1 MKKLIL
7 IPLVLL
13 GLKFTPNLVVK
24 AGLISYYLYNSSLE
38 AQTPL
43 TKEDA
48 DTYYKPVSYIPALS
62 TIQIDGTPYI
72 SVDGQYNA
80 ENSVYT
86 WNMIQSK
93 PDFMG
98 IAYNALSSQLIEDSP
113 LVHFEVQ
120 ELAISGNSLSIKTG
134 TVVINTIELPP
145 SISSETQSLSITGLN
160 LSIKS
165 GATTINTI
173 AIPNQT
179 TNLSA
184 VAFSGDYGSLSGT
197 PTIPSSQV
205 NSDWSSGSGIS
216 QILNKPTTLSGY
228 GITNAYP
235 LTGNPSGFLTSIPA
249 QSFSSLTGKP
259 TTLAGYGITDSQ
271 SSLSGTGFVK
281 ISGTTISYDNNTY
294 LTSEVDGSITNEI
307 ELPSQSGNAGRTLST
322 NGSSVSWGKRQESY
336 SGTSNGSGNYTV
348 TFGTAYSVA
357 PNIVIGL
364 KGSTNEQGYD
374 SVTIS
379 TTGFT
384 IHIYQRT
391 YALGLAQTPTNVSGA
406 TIDVLITEK

>member
-24 AGLISYYLYNSSLE
+24 AGLISYYLYNNSLE

-160 LSIKS
+160 ISIKS

-197 PTIPSSQV
+197 PSIPAAQV
-205 NSDWSSGSGIS
+205 NSDWNSGSGSS
-216 QILNKPTTLSGY
+216 QILNKPTLGTAASQNSSAFA
-228 GITNAYP
+228 TA
-235 LTGNPSGFLTSIPA
+235 A
-249 QSFSSLTGKP
+249 QGA
-259 TTLAGYGITDSQ
+259 LA
-271 SSLSGTGFVK
+271 
-281 ISGTTISYDNNTY
+281 ISA
-294 LTSEVDGSITNEI
+294 LQSEVDASITNEI
-307 ELPSQSGNAGRTLST
+307 ELPSQTSNSGKYLTT
-322 NGSSVSWGKRQESY
+322 NGTSPNWTTLLSQVTQTLIGSNGITISTASNSFTISNTKRQETY
-336 SGTSNGSGNYTV
+336 SGTTDGSGNYTIS
-348 TFGTAYSVA
+348 FSTAYSTT
-357 PNIVIGL
+357 PNIQAALING
-364 KGSTNEQGYD
+364 TD
-374 SVTIS
+374 SQNLRITS
-379 TTGFT
+379 RTTTGFT
-384 IHIYQRT
+384 VLIRNRT
-391 YALGLAQTPTNVSGA
+391 DALGLLPSWSNVSGA
-406 TIDVLITEK
+406 EVDVLVTEK